1 MFRRAFWFTTGAAAG
16 VWATTKVNRKLR
28 QLAPES
34 LAAQAADKAVETG
47 HRLKQFALDV
57 RVGMADREAAL
68 NDALG
73 LAAGPDVRELPAQ
86 RAQVLESKTYR
97 PVSLTTHGDPAID
110 RAHDWNDR
118 KAGRNDDRTTDR
130 HDGRSDRNNE
140 KEDY

>member
-28 QLAPES
+28 QLTPES

-73 LAAGPDVRELPAQ
+73 LGAGSDVLDVRELPAQ
-86 RAQVLESKTYR
+86 RAQVLKSKTHR
-97 PVSLTTHGDPAID
+97 PAGLTAQGDRDDHRSHD
-110 RAHDWNDR
+110 RN
-118 KAGRNDDRTTDR
+118 
-130 HDGRSDRNNE
+130 DRNNDRNNHRNNHR